1 MNRLPFYKEI
11 ARVTTAAPSGAT
23 TGILDVSALTIP
35 LKTGDF
41 VFIRTPKG
49 HSFRIELSADLG
61 IGSTGLRYNTAASGT
76 GLPELITAIPVD
88 STIMLP
94 DNETALLARTSYQ
107 YQNFTGSISA
117 GTAQN
122 WKFGGQ
128 YGVTYHTWNRD
139 SGDTGITVGTSTM
152 TVAKQY
158 QHAGIR
164 VPYDCT
170 LIGFSGAGRNNNGNR
185 QFAGG
190 LFVGTPDWGATGS
203 ITPTL
208 RAYATADYS
217 PGTSYTNRPVK
228 VEDLSQSFE
237 ISAGDVIYPAIKSLS
252 GTNDTIQ
259 LTFNLVLKT
268 IKA

>member
-1 MNRLPFYKEI
+1 MSSLVQYKEI
-11 ARVTTAAPSGAT
+11 SRVSSAVAAGALG
-23 TGILDVSALTIP
+23 GIININALTIP
-35 LKTGDF
+35 LKSGDDIW
-41 VFIRTPKG
+41 IRTPRG
-49 HSFRIELSADLG
+49 ESIRFQITGDAP
-61 IGSTGLRYNTAASGT
+61 IGT
-76 GLPELITAIPVD
+76 TAIRVDISASYPGITSTLSGIPVN
-88 STIMLP
+88 SAVMLP
-94 DNETALLARTSYQ
+94 DVSTALLARTSYQ
-107 YQNFTGSISA
+107 YQTFTGSISA
-117 GTAQN
+117 GTSQN
-122 WKFGGQ
+122 WISGGQ

-139 SGDTGITVGTSTM
+139 SGDTGITVGSSTM
-152 TVAKQY
+152 TILKQY

-208 RAYATADYS
+208 RAYAAANFS
-217 PGTSYTNRPVK
+217 PGTAYTNRPVK
-228 VEDLSQSFE
+228 VEDLTRSFE

>member
-1 MNRLPFYKEI
+1 MSVLPFYKQI
-11 ARVTTAAPSGAT
+11 SRVTTEVPAGAT
-23 TGILDVSALTIP
+23 SGIMDVIALTIP
-35 LKTGDF
+35 LKENDF
-41 VFIRTPKG
+41 VLIYTPTGKNY
-49 HSFRIELSADLG
+49 RLKLLADLA
-61 IGSTGLRYNTAASGT
+61 IGDTALRYSTVSGV
-76 GLPELITAIPVD
+76 GLPFVLNAIPVD

-107 YQNFTGSISA
+107 YQTFTGSISA

-122 WKFGGQ
+122 WKFSGQ

-170 LIGFSGAGRNNNGNR
+170 LVGFSGAGRNNNGNR

-208 RAYATADYS
+208 RAYAAANYS

-228 VEDLSQSFE
+228 VDDLSQSFSV
-237 ISAGDVIYPAIKSLS
+237 SAGDVIYPAIKSLS

>member
-1 MNRLPFYKEI
+1 MGLANYIGNESVAVTREAVTGTVSILEI
-11 ARVTTAAPSGAT
+11 FTPGTTVAKSGDS
-23 TGILDVSALTIP
+23 LLVMS
-35 LKTGDF
+35 
-41 VFIRTPKG
+41 R
-49 HSFRIELSADLG
+49 
-61 IGSTGLRYNTAASGT
+61 ASGRCY
-76 GLPELITAIPVD
+76 EITLTADIESTSTQARFSSVAFDTVIPAGSVLVFSQAD
-88 STIMLP
+88 KWDKI
-94 DNETALLARTSYQ
+94 NTSYQ

-122 WKFGGQ
+122 WIFGGQ

-139 SGDTGITVGTSTM
+139 SGDKGVTVGSSTM
-152 TVAKQY
+152 SVAKQY

-170 LIGFSGAGRNNNGNR
+170 LVGFSGAGRNNNGNR

-190 LFVGTPDWGATGS
+190 LFVGTPDWGATGT

-208 RAYATADYS
+208 RAYAAADYS

-237 ISAGDVIYPAIKSLS
+237 ISAGDVIYPAIKSLDD
-252 GTNDTIQ
+252 TNDTIQ